1 MNSDLRRRF
10 QRLVRVGIV
19 MVMPV
24 LLIVIFSITGLV
36 LAKEQSQ
43 EDNASSVKQELPTA
57 TPVLAEIIP
66 LATQISGRLIILEK
80 EVKNML
86 DGAAFKKNYDEIEV
100 ELNNCIG
107 ELKNV
112 SSTSLNSPSS
122 TTFFTVENAASR
134 TFCSS

>member
-10 QRLVRVGIV
+10 QMLARAGIV
-19 MVMPV
+19 MVMPL
-24 LLIVIFSITGLV
+24 LLIAIFLITGLV

-80 EVKNML
+80 EIKNVL
-86 DGAAFKKNYDEIEV
+86 DGAAIKKNYDEIEV

-107 ELKNV
+107 ELKQLKD
-112 SSTSLNSPSS
+112 LNSNKLRKLVKLKKQIIS
-122 TTFFTVENAASR
+122 E
-134 TFCSS
+134 